1 MEKLFFDTEKD
12 GFYGTYYIN
21 PKEYHFAMIGMF
33 GDDPNDYMAK
43 CGAKWLHKNGVNVL
57 CMSPGKKDYSHVNYP
72 LERIE
77 TAIQWLKNNG
87 NKKIGI
93 VGMST
98 TGMDALVAAS
108 FFSDITLT
116 FALTPSDFIWQ
127 GFEQGNK
134 DGCKEWPI
142 EGESLFSYREKP
154 LPYMPFCYKNPQY
167 WHVIEQETKRTGDMI
182 NSRKLFDDS
191 EAVHPILEEEKI
203 KIEKI
208 HGKLLLI
215 GAEDDVLWD
224 AAKYIRRMEERE
236 HICKLEAVVY
246 KYGTH
251 FVFPESMLKMML
263 PIGSASFVK
272 FAFQSARKHPKEC
285 LETRIDI
292 DVRIRNA
299 IEEWIKG
306 KVGDVG

>member
-1 MEKLFFDTEKD
+1 MT
-12 GFYGTYYIN
+12 
-21 PKEYHFAMIGMF
+21 
-33 GDDPNDYMAK
+33 
-43 CGAKWLHKNGVNVL
+43 
-57 CMSPGKKDYSHVNYP
+57 MSPAKKDYGHHNYP

-77 TAIQWLKNNG
+77 NAIRWLKVHG
-87 NKKIGI
+87 NKKVGI
-93 VGMST
+93 VGAST
-98 TGMDALVAAS
+98 TGTLAFTAAS
-108 FFSDITLT
+108 YFEDITLT
-116 FALTPSDFIWQ
+116 IGLTPSDFIWQ
-127 GFEQGNK
+127 GFMQGKK

-142 EGESLFSYREKP
+142 EGESLFSYREKS
-154 LPYMPFCYKNPQY
+154 LPYMPFCYKHPQY

-285 LETRIDI
+285 IETRIDI

-299 IEEWIKG
+299 IEEWKRG
-306 KVGDVG
+306 KVGYGG

>member
-1 MEKLFFDTEKD
+1 
-12 GFYGTYYIN
+12 
-21 PKEYHFAMIGMF
+21 
-33 GDDPNDYMAK
+33 
-43 CGAKWLHKNGVNVL
+43 
-57 CMSPGKKDYSHVNYP
+57 
-72 LERIE
+72 
-77 TAIQWLKNNG
+77 
-87 NKKIGI
+87 
-93 VGMST
+93 
-98 TGMDALVAAS
+98 
-108 FFSDITLT
+108 
-116 FALTPSDFIWQ
+116 
-127 GFEQGNK
+127 
-134 DGCKEWPI
+134 
-142 EGESLFSYREKP
+142 
-154 LPYMPFCYKNPQY
+154 MPFCYKHPQY

-203 KIEKI
+203 KIDKI

-299 IEEWIKG
+299 IEEWKRG
-306 KVGDVG
+306 KVGYVG

>member
-1 MEKLFFDTEKD
+1 M
-12 GFYGTYYIN
+12 
-21 PKEYHFAMIGMF
+21 
-33 GDDPNDYMAK
+33 
-43 CGAKWLHKNGVNVL
+43 
-57 CMSPGKKDYSHVNYP
+57 
-72 LERIE
+72 
-77 TAIQWLKNNG
+77 
-87 NKKIGI
+87 
-93 VGMST
+93 
-98 TGMDALVAAS
+98 
-108 FFSDITLT
+108 
-116 FALTPSDFIWQ
+116 
-127 GFEQGNK
+127 
-134 DGCKEWPI
+134 
-142 EGESLFSYREKP
+142 
-154 LPYMPFCYKNPQY
+154 
-167 WHVIEQETKRTGDMI
+167 IEQETKRTGDMI

-251 FVFPESMLKMML
+251 FVFPGSMLKMML

-299 IEEWIKG
+299 IEEWKKG
-306 KVGDVG
+306 EVGYGR